1 MKIIFVFCSSCYCC
15 KQPLSS
21 LMFLGQSY
29 RQYQLQSPLLLQQ
42 HVLSP
47 YNEFSK
53 GSSMA

>member
-1 MKIIFVFCSSCYCC
+1 
-15 KQPLSS
+15 
-21 LMFLGQSY
+21 LGQSY